1 MEYHDIAKQLD
12 ESASRYRHALN
23 EARDIAYTCGLE
35 TPIETIANSIMLDM
49 RLQELEKKFTVC
61 NELKL
66 CRLTRIAEALETLD
80 VTMENLDKTIEMRG

>member
-12 ESASRYRHALN
+12 ESASRYQHTLN
-23 EARDIAYTCGLE
+23 EAKGIAYTRGLE
-35 TPIETIANSIMLDM
+35 IPIETIANSLMLDM

-80 VTMENLDKTIEMRG
+80 ITMENLDKTIEMKG

>member
-12 ESASRYRHALN
+12 ESASRYQHALN
-23 EARDIAYTCGLE
+23 EARDIVYTRGLE
-35 TPIETIANSIMLDM
+35 IPIETIANSLMLDM
-49 RLQELEKKFTVC
+49 RLQELEEKFTVC

-80 VTMENLDKTIEMRG
+80 VTMENLDRTMDTRR